1 MIVKGRR
8 VIVTGA
14 ASGIGQ
20 ATVARLVAE
29 GARVAAFDI
38 VPPTEDTH
46 ASEALRHWQVDV
58 RDDAGVSQG
67 VLEAA
72 EWLGGSQVDVLVS
85 VAGIMRAQRTPIDE
99 VALQEWEDVIEVNL
113 RGTFLMVKNVVP
125 RFPPGTGAIVLV
137 SSVAGVF
144 VGSGS
149 FPYGASKGGVHGL
162 ALTLEEHLGPS
173 GVRVNEVCPR
183 SVHTPLLSQSLD
195 EVSARLGTTE
205 FQDEVVSRWVEP
217 EQIAALLVFLAS
229 EEAGAV
235 RGTIRTA

>member
-38 VPPTEDTH
+38 VPPSDDTH

-58 RDDAGVSQG
+58 RDEASVSQG

-72 EWLGGSQVDVLVS
+72 DWLGSQVDVLVS

-99 VALQEWEDVIEVNL
+99 VGLPEWDDVIEVNL

-173 GVRVNEVCPR
+173 GIRVNEVCPR

-217 EQIAALLVFLAS
+217 EQVAALLAFLVS
-229 EEAGAV
+229 EEADAV